1 MIHGGR
7 GRGEEWKGLSSLAVL
22 LFSFCILV
30 LPTLFSKPTKKTD
43 VYFLLHGAELTC
55 LLRKCQLTSI
65 LKVVIWHWIL
75 GAGGEE
81 KETRGT

>member
-1 MIHGGR
+1 MAGGGGAKS
-7 GRGEEWKGLSSLAVL
+7 GRVCLAL
-22 LFSFCILV
+22 RFYFSFCILV